1 MLPLTAYTYSA
12 FPLPHKPPED
22 NCINK
27 QFTIHHKPE
36 VHLPKEWVIEEQVSN
51 SISVK
56 ATGSECSSSNSIS
69 LSNAKTVRHPASL
82 AQKSAQLLQEFS
94 VMKFIKQFQATKR
107 RQITEVD
114 YRKKSYP

>member
-1 MLPLTAYTYSA
+1 MLSLTTSVYSA
-12 FPLPHKPPED
+12 FPLPHNPPED
-22 NCINK
+22 NGINK
-27 QFTIHHKPE
+27 QFIIHHTPE

-82 AQKSAQLLQEFS
+82 GQKSAQLCQEFS
-94 VMKFIKQFQATKR
+94 VIKFIKQVQAKKR

-114 YRKKSYP
+114 CRKNYP